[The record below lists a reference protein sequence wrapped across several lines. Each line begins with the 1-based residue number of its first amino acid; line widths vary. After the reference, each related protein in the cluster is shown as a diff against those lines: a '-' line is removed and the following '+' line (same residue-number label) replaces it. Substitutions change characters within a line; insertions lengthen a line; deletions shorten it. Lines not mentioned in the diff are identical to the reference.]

1 MYREA
6 HMVPLSRQTID
17 PIVWGLIE
25 MLTCEE
31 VALLTCEELG
41 RVGVFFFAG
50 SVQSVPWC

>member
-6 HMVPLSRQTID
+6 HIVPLSRQTTD

-31 VALLTCEELG
+31 LALLTCEELG
-41 RVGVFFFAG
+41 RVGGFFFAG